1 MSRIDSKYLIIG
13 NSIAAIAGVEG
24 IRSIDQH
31 GEILLIS
38 SEPEHTYSRPL
49 ISYLL
54 AGEIDEKS
62 MFYRPAEFYEKNRV
76 RALLGC
82 EAVQVA
88 DESNTVFTAKKDQI
102 RFEKLLI
109 ATGGAPI
116 VPDIPG
122 DRTDGVFTFLSWK
135 DAAQIRKF
143 IQNRKAR
150 NAVIVGAG
158 LIGVKLMESL
168 LALNLKVHVV
178 ELAGHA
184 LSMMVD
190 ENAAQLAHKKISGKG
205 VNLYCNTTVA
215 QVLTQYDVVS
225 GVRLENGVRLDCD
238 ILIFAIG
245 VRPNIAIVKN
255 TGIKTDRGILVDER
269 MQTSAPDIYA
279 AGDVTQGY
287 DFLLG
292 ENRIIPIFPNA
303 LRQGRIA
310 GVNMAGGNQSF
321 PGGMAMNSVNVFGLP
336 IISVGF
342 LHPPGPDCEVLS
354 SLDAA
359 KSTYKKIILRDNR
372 IIGLILVNDIDR
384 AGIYTG
390 LIRSKLDVREICDKL
405 MTNNFGLITLPK
417 EYRKHVVSGMGIE
430 I

>member
-1 MSRIDSKYLIIG
+1 MSRIDTKYLIIG
-13 NSIAAIAGVEG
+13 NSTAAIAGIES
-24 IRSIDQH
+24 IRSIDEH
-31 GEILLIS
+31 GGIILIS
-38 SEPEHTYSRPL
+38 SETERTYSRPL

-54 AGEIDEKS
+54 SGEIDEKNI
-62 MFYRPAEFYEKNRV
+62 FYRPADFYEKNKI
-76 RALLGC
+76 RAFLGC
-82 EAVQVA
+82 EAIQVA
-88 DESNTVFTAKKDQI
+88 DETRTVFTAKKDHI
-102 RFEKLLI
+102 HFEKLLI
-109 ATGGAPI
+109 ATGGAAI

-122 DRTDGVFTFLSWK
+122 AKSDGVFTFLTWK
-135 DAAQIRKF
+135 DASGIRKF
-143 IQNRKAR
+143 VQNRKAH

-168 LALNLKVHVV
+168 LALNLKVDVV
-178 ELAGHA
+178 ELASHA
-184 LSMMVD
+184 LSMMLD
-190 ENAAQLAHKKISGKG
+190 ENAAELAHTKIAGQG
-205 VNLYCNTTVA
+205 VNLHCNTTVA
-215 QVLTQYDVVS
+215 QILTQYDVVS
-225 GVRLENGVRLDCD
+225 GVRLENGARVDCD

-245 VRPNIAIVKN
+245 VHPNIDIVKD

-287 DFLLG
+287 DFLFG
-292 ENRIIPIFPNA
+292 SSRPIPIFPNA
-303 LRQGRIA
+303 STQGRIA
-310 GVNMAGGNQSF
+310 GVNMAGGDQTFLS
-321 PGGMAMNSVNVFGLP
+321 GMAMNSVNVFGLP

-342 LHPPGPDCEVLS
+342 VHPSGADCEVLTN
-354 SLDAA
+354 LDAA

-390 LIRSKLDVREICDKL
+390 LIRSKLDVREIRGQL

-430 I
+430 V

>member
-1 MSRIDSKYLIIG
+1 MSRIDTKYLIIG
-13 NSIAAIAGVEG
+13 NSTAAIAGVEG
-24 IRSIDQH
+24 IRSLDEH
-31 GEILLIS
+31 GGITLIS

-49 ISYLL
+49 ISYFLSE
-54 AGEIDEKS
+54 EIDEKN
-62 MFYRPAEFYEKNRV
+62 MFYRPADFYEKNRV
-76 RALLGC
+76 RALLGS
-82 EAVQVA
+82 EAIQVDDA
-88 DESNTVFTAKKDQI
+88 SKTVFTSNNDQMH
-102 RFEKLLI
+102 FEKLLI

-122 DRTDGVFTFLSWK
+122 AKCDGVFTFLTWK
-135 DAAQIRKF
+135 DAAGIRKF
-143 IQNRKAR
+143 VQNRKAH

-168 LALNLKVHVV
+168 LSLNLKVDVV
-178 ELAGHA
+178 ELAGHV
-184 LSMMVD
+184 LCMILD
-190 ENAAQLAHKKISGKG
+190 ENAAELAQNKITSQG
-205 VNLYCNTTVA
+205 VNLHCNTTVA
-215 QVLTQYDVVS
+215 QVLTQYDVVN
-225 GVRLENGVRLDCD
+225 GVRLENGSRLDCD

-287 DFLLG
+287 DFLFG
-292 ENRIIPIFPNA
+292 ANRPIPIFPNA
-303 LRQGRIA
+303 SRQGRIA
-310 GVNMAGGNQSF
+310 GVNMAGGNQTFLS
-321 PGGMAMNSVNVFGLP
+321 GMAMNSVNVFGLP

-342 LHPPGPDCEVLS
+342 IHPPGADCDVLA

-359 KSTYKKIILRDNR
+359 KSTYRKIILRDNR

-390 LIRSKLDVREICDKL
+390 IIRSKLDVREIRDNL

-430 I
+430 V